1 QHCRLRPHPRRAGAG
16 ERHAGDDRGNLLQP
30 RGGGAGQRP
39 RHFDRHGGAGQR
51 MERGRPLAGGPQH
64 RGLGGSEP
72 GAASWAARRK
82 HREPGACAWRGD
94 RGGCDRGGFDRRRR
108 RRRRGGAAGAGPAA
122 RRSARQVP
130 PPAGIRHHQAGGC
143 FRAARPGLD
152 VGLGRRTMDV
162 LAVCAHHRR
171 PTAASPAGLERRGG
185 ASGGGERG
193 RDPVAASA
201 ADLVHYPAG
210 ARRERAGDQR
220 RHDRGRARTP
230 RRDRADES
238 GRSAGSGGGIA
249 VLQRSRAAG
258 AGGRRRGLHRR
269 RSAGLG
275 TGLAAS
281 RPPAG
286 VEAGA
291 GPAGAAAGLGGGAAR
306 QLEPAA
312 PGHAGR
318 ARRRAAERGVTPRL
332 FSLRVALAP
341 LRRRKSRALVS
352 LTALALGATL
362 VTALATLYAGV
373 SSNLSQQFRSYGA
386 SLIATPPPAS
396 STIGEA
402 EAARALAAVP
412 SGVGV
417 FYDVAQAAGQNV
429 VLAGADL
436 PRLRALNPTWR
447 WRPAQAAPAGVSL
460 GVHAARAL
468 GLAPG
473 QTLDIAIAGASAH
486 WRIAGTVESGGPEDD
501 QVFASY
507 APVAALAAASG
518 FTTLQFHISG
528 GAAALAAG
536 QSRIAALLPGA
547 RL

>member
-1 QHCRLRPHPRRAGAG
+1 
-16 ERHAGDDRGNLLQP
+16 
-30 RGGGAGQRP
+30 
-39 RHFDRHGGAGQR
+39 
-51 MERGRPLAGGPQH
+51 M
-64 RGLGGSEP
+64 
-72 GAASWAARRK
+72 
-82 HREPGACAWRGD
+82 
-94 RGGCDRGGFDRRRR
+94 
-108 RRRRGGAAGAGPAA
+108 
-122 RRSARQVP
+122 
-130 PPAGIRHHQAGGC
+130 
-143 FRAARPGLD
+143 
-152 VGLGRRTMDV
+152 
-162 LAVCAHHRR
+162 
-171 PTAASPAGLERRGG
+171 
-185 ASGGGERG
+185 
-193 RDPVAASA
+193 
-201 ADLVHYPAG
+201 
-210 ARRERAGDQR
+210 
-220 RHDRGRARTP
+220 
-230 RRDRADES
+230 
-238 GRSAGSGGGIA
+238 
-249 VLQRSRAAG
+249 
-258 AGGRRRGLHRR
+258 
-269 RSAGLG
+269 
-275 TGLAAS
+275 
-281 RPPAG
+281 
-286 VEAGA
+286 
-291 GPAGAAAGLGGGAAR
+291 
-306 QLEPAA
+306 
-312 PGHAGR
+312 
-318 ARRRAAERGVTPRL
+318 TPRL

-386 SLIATPPPAS
+386 NLIATPPPAS

-447 WRPAQAAPAGVSL
+447 WRPAQAAPAGVFL

-547 RL
+547 RLQPVRAIAAGEGAILLSTRRMLLLTSLLILLTVGLCVAAALTTIALQRRPHFGLMKALGGREPGIMGLFVAEAAFLGLAAAAVGMLAGSVLAAAMGRALFGLWLRPDLPALAAALALTVLLAVAAALLPWPVIRAAAPAAMLRGE